1 MGIFDHYTSLAT
13 ATYDLGDGTY
23 VEFGHEEDPT
33 PPETG
38 EYRLLTSDD
47 KDVAVG
53 TWGRYQENFLLGDE
67 NLYNLYKQWEEFEQ
81 CDTEDDAI
89 EDGIEKPE

>member
-53 TWGRYQENFLLGDE
+53 TWGRY
-67 NLYNLYKQWEEFEQ
+67 
-81 CDTEDDAI
+81 
-89 EDGIEKPE
+89 